1 MPKPDR
7 SLTPPTTTSPLEVT
21 STEVR
26 PPNRRRTFSAKDK
39 LRIVRAAEKCKDR
52 GEVGAL
58 LRQEGIYHSMLGRWR
73 TQLAELGEAGLAKSR
88 GRKSSMTP
96 EQRELDQMR
105 RAAERQQAE
114 IGRLREML
122 ELQKK
127 VLALVDAAQKLVS

>member
-114 IGRLREML
+114 IGRLRELL

-127 VLALVDAAQKLVS
+127 SWPWSMPRRSW